1 MTRLNISKKLIC
13 LNAKGQFFS
22 QDLILGI
29 FFFLI
34 VLTLFF
40 VFSQNVSSTI
50 SYYNSS
56 EKLNSTITNVNSTL
70 ILTPGVP
77 SNWQEDRIFLDDINF
92 FGLAY
97 SKNILTEQKILK
109 LAKYLDENY
118 TLTKEKLG
126 LGKYDFM
133 FELTNLSTNKIEVT
147 SGIISPNATSK
158 IYNERIVIFNDSI
171 YLFKGIISYGYN

>member
-1 MTRLNISKKLIC
+1 MNNKLNICKKLNC
-13 LNAKGQFFS
+13 LNTKGQFFS

-40 VFSQNVSSTI
+40 IFSQNVSSTI

-56 EKLNSTITNVNSTL
+56 EKLTSTINNVDSIL
-70 ILTPGVP
+70 ILTPWLP
-77 SNWQEDRIFLDDINF
+77 SNWQEERISLNDINF

-97 SKNILTEQKILK
+97 SKNMLNEEKVLR
-109 LAKYLDENY
+109 LAKYIDENY
-118 TLTKEKLG
+118 ILTKEKLG

-133 FELTNLSTNKIEVT
+133 FELINLSTNKIEVT
-147 SGIISPNATSK
+147 SGVISSNATSK
-158 IYNERIVIFNDSI
+158 IYNERIVVFNDSI
-171 YLFKGIISYGYN
+171 YLFKGIISYG